1 MMSKSKIRKQKNREN
16 RIRIGKHNKRM
27 RQIAKKKLEKLDNN
41 ENKAKVMTNSVDTYN
56 MGEETSSSSETTNS
70 KLT

>member
-1 MMSKSKIRKQKNREN
+1 MSKQARQLRKRVKREN
-16 RIRIGKHNKRM
+16 RIRLAKVSRRN
-27 RQIAKKKLEKLDNN
+27 RQIMKKKLENN

-70 KLT
+70 

>member
-16 RIRIGKHNKRM
+16 RIRISKHNKRM
-27 RQIAKKKLEKLDNN
+27 RQIAKKKLEKLENN

-70 KLT
+70 

>member
-27 RQIAKKKLEKLDNN
+27 RQIAKKKLEKLENN

-56 MGEETSSSSETTNS
+56 MGEETSSSSEPPNS
-70 KLT
+70 

>member
-1 MMSKSKIRKQKNREN
+1 MSKSKIRKQKNREN

-27 RQIAKKKLEKLDNN
+27 RQIAKKKLEKLENN

-70 KLT
+70 

>member
-27 RQIAKKKLEKLDNN
+27 RQIAKKKLEKLENN

-70 KLT
+70 

>member
-16 RIRIGKHNKRM
+16 RIRIGKHTKKM
-27 RQIAKKKLEKLDNN
+27 RQIAKKKLEKLENN

-70 KLT
+70 

>member
-27 RQIAKKKLEKLDNN
+27 RQIAKKKLEKLENN
-41 ENKAKVMTNSVDTYN
+41 EKIYYN
-56 MGEETSSSSETTNS
+56 IISNFF
-70 KLT
+70 